1 MTRTLSPSTNWR
13 NYDVT
18 LVSRGSIRK
27 RKWVYQGQK
36 RSAYEFNIV
45 VERDGVKKRTRRVF
59 LTRAEATEALDVFR
73 EETKNPVTPAP
84 ASAASITL
92 AEAFERYFKAK
103 ARKRSL
109 REDQRIAKHLKAEF
123 GEQALLSAL
132 TASRISLYQERLL
145 AVQHSRRGG
154 ALSAASINRPL
165 ALLRSLLRMACRKW
179 EVLAAAP
186 VIELEKE
193 GQGRLRWLTHEE
205 AIRLLEAC
213 REQKNATL
221 VDLVEFSIYTGLR
234 QGEALG
240 LPWGDVDRSRGVVLL
255 EVTKSGER
263 REVPLCGPADAVLA
277 RRADAGKAE
286 GLVFGTTSWDA
297 FRKHWERAVKAA
309 KLAKLDA
316 PLRFHDLRHTFAS
329 WAMQEGATLPE
340 LQKLLGHA
348 TLAMTM
354 RYAHL
359 APKHLR
365 AAVSRLNGV
374 LQGTSREQEVESLV
388 ASK

>member
-1 MTRTLSPSTNWR
+1 MSHGRVRQFTWTH
-13 NYDVT
+13 D
-18 LVSRGSIRK
+18 
-27 RKWVYQGQK
+27 GQK
-36 RSAYEFNIV
+36 RRAWGFTVTIN
-45 VERDGVKKRTRRVF
+45 GRRARRQGYGS
-59 LTRAEATEALDVFR
+59 RAEAQAALDAM
-73 EETKNPVTPAP
+73 KHPAP
-84 ASAASITL
+84 ASSPVATITL

-109 REDQRIAKHLKAEF
+109 GEDQRIAKHLKAEF
-123 GEQALLSAL
+123 GEQAPLSEL
-132 TASRISLYQERLL
+132 TASRISLYQEKLL

-186 VIELEKE
+186 VIELERE

-221 VDLVEFSIYTGLR
+221 VDLVEFSNLHRPPPGRGAGSPLGRRGPLAGSRVAGGDQVGRAPRGAALR
-234 QGEALG
+234 AGG
-240 LPWGDVDRSRGVVLL
+240 RRPGPP
-255 EVTKSGER
+255 SGRWE
-263 REVPLCGPADAVLA
+263 
-277 RRADAGKAE
+277 AE

-297 FRKHWERAVKAA
+297 FRKHWERAVKA
-309 KLAKLDA
+309 AKLDA

-365 AAVSRLNGV
+365 SAVSRLDNV
-374 LQGTSREQEVESLV
+374 LTPARSGENRAEQVETLI
-388 ASK
+388 AAK